1 MVEHRV
7 VDAAMTFQRKVRR
20 SDALTVILTLKS
32 GPANADK
39 SVLADEAS
47 GTLEPVLTM
56 TDCTVTPLTSPPAK
70 PTNQTIDSFVWFW
83 TVSDCTSAGDKALH
97 LLLKYQGSGIDVDPI
112 AYQTSAQVNVTDSL
126 TLDDWLKVGGT
137 ISALLVPIAAVLG
150 LFVKRKAGA
159 A

>member
-7 VDAAMTFQRKVRR
+7 VDATMTFERKVRR
-20 SDALTVILTLKS
+20 SDALTVILTLKP
-32 GPANADK
+32 GPADANK

-56 TDCTVTPLTSPPAK
+56 TDCTVTPLVSPSVK
-70 PTNQTIDSFVWFW
+70 PTNQNIASFMWFW
-83 TVSDCTSAGDKALH
+83 SVSDCTSAGDKALH

-137 ISALLVPIAAVLG
+137 ITGLLGAITAVLG
-150 LFVKRKAGA
+150 LIVKRKAGA